1 MKKWYESKA
10 IVGSLVLAVALIK
23 SLYGVEL
30 LSNDEITF
38 LGSNIE
44 TVVTGILGI
53 VALATSIY
61 GRVTAK
67 GKIEL

>member
-1 MKKWYESKA
+1 MKKWYESKT
-10 IVGSLVLAVALIK
+10 IVATLVLAVALLK
-23 SLYGVEL
+23 TLTGVEL

-38 LGSNIE
+38 LWANVE
-44 TVVTGILGI
+44 TVVTGIFGLI
-53 VALATSIY
+53 ALFTSIY

>member
-1 MKKWYESKA
+1 MKKWYESKT
-10 IVGSLVLAVALIK
+10 IVATLVLAVALLK
-23 SLYGVEL
+23 TLTGVEL

-38 LGSNIE
+38 LWANVE
-44 TVVTGILGI
+44 TVVTGILGLI
-53 VALATSIY
+53 ALFTSIY